1 MCDNKDDCGDNSD
14 EKTSMCHKC
23 PAGTFRCSSDS
34 KCIPSSFRCDG
45 QANCIDES
53 DELGCVRMDCGFGSC
68 SQICLV
74 KKGYYNCQCAAGYR
88 KGPLRNDTCVAA
100 DEPGLLL
107 VSSESDF
114 RSIYQ
119 GTTVMGYLQTTSK
132 KIDRFDYSITKH
144 NITLFWID
152 SLEKCLQKVHMDTS
166 VKVEETVEFS
176 HSVRPR
182 ALPSSDRVKTL
193 DGTHSTVILKDQKVI
208 PLAIACDWLTKH
220 LYVINKKQSNIF
232 VINFN
237 GTNQTTLT
245 ATGKHPIDI
254 VVDPINR
261 VMVWSVMEA
270 IILSGMDGYK
280 KQKLVSANIE
290 WASGLAIDQ
299 TTNRLY
305 WADYRKSTI
314 ETCLLMT
321 GGDRHVIREMYDYSK
336 PKLLDIFEDSI
347 YVILY
352 NQSILKLNK
361 FGRDNGTD
369 VFQGTRGYRSSDLHY
384 IHPLKHNRK
393 GRYSTAIYIQ
403 YNLI

>member
-1 MCDNKDDCGDNSD
+1 MATD
-14 EKTSMCHKC
+14 E
-23 PAGTFRCSSDS
+23 G
-34 KCIPSSFRCDG
+34 
-45 QANCIDES
+45 
-53 DELGCVRMDCGFGSC
+53 
-68 SQICLV
+68 
-74 KKGYYNCQCAAGYR
+74 
-88 KGPLRNDTCVAA
+88 
-100 DEPGLLL
+100 GLLL

-114 RSIYQ
+114 RSIYL
-119 GTTVMGYLQTTSK
+119 GTTVMGFLQTNSK

-152 SLEKCLQKVHMDTS
+152 SLDKSLQKVHMDTT
-166 VKVEETVEFS
+166 VKIEESEVPP
-176 HSVRPR
+176 HSLYRR
-182 ALPSSDRVKTL
+182 DLPPHERIKTL
-193 DGTHSTVILKDQKVI
+193 DGKHSIVVLKDQKII
-208 PLAIACDWLTKH
+208 PLSIACDWLTEH
-220 LYVINKKQSNIF
+220 IYVINKKQSNIF
-232 VINFN
+232 VITFN
-237 GTNQTTLT
+237 GTNHTTLT

-261 VMVWSVMEA
+261 VMVWSIMEA

-280 KQKLVSANIE
+280 KQKLVQANIE

-321 GGDRHVIREMYDYSK
+321 GGDRHVISEMHDVSK
-336 PKLLDIFEDSI
+336 PKLLDVFEDTV

-352 NQSILKLNK
+352 NQNILRLNK
-361 FGRDNGTD
+361 FGRDNGTE

-393 GRYSTAIYIQ
+393 GKFNVTSQLSAY
-403 YNLI
+403 